1 MSDVLSGRLS
11 GRVAKRMLFA
21 TVVPFALMTASIQA
35 MADSQWGSGKNLY
48 DKLCGLCHAPQVGVG
63 PVITGR
69 GLPEAYIK
77 LVVRNGLNAMPAFP
91 ASYIDDESIAQVTEY
106 LSTLP
111 TPATQP

>member
-1 MSDVLSGRLS
+1 M
-11 GRVAKRMLFA
+11 
-21 TVVPFALMTASIQA
+21 
-35 MADSQWGSGKNLY
+35 
-48 DKLCGLCHAPQVGVG
+48 
-63 PVITGR
+63 ITGR